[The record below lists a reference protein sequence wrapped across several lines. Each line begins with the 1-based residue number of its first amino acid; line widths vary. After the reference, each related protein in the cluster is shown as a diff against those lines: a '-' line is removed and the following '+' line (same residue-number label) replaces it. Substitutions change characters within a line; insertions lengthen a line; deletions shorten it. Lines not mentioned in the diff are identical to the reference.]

1 MSNTIKQTLD
11 ELMKIE
17 GALGACVVDFKSGLA
32 LGAVGGG
39 PQLNIEV
46 AAAGNSEVMR
56 AKMKVMGQLG
66 LKDRIEDMLI
76 TLNSQYHIIRP
87 LTNHPN
93 LFIYMALSRANANL
107 ALARYK
113 IQELET
119 AMTV

>member
-1 MSNTIKQTLD
+1 MSNNIKTTLD

-17 GALGACVVDFKSGLA
+17 GAIGACVVDFKSGLA

-39 PQLNIEV
+39 QLLNIEI
-46 AAAGNSEVMR
+46 AAAGNSEVVR

-66 LKDRIEDMLI
+66 LKEKIEDILI

-87 LTNHPN
+87 LTNHAN
-93 LFIYMALSRANANL
+93 LFIYMALSRAQANL

-113 IQELET
+113 IQELE
-119 AMTV
+119 AGMTV